1 VLKLGDMSE
10 DAEKPVAPAAGGSK
24 KLLMMVLGFNVL
36 IAGGLGYLVL
46 SGQRGHAAEGKEK
59 HAGGDG
65 AHEGGAEAE
74 GDAKGDKKAGPK
86 FGPLLEV
93 GSFVANLANAG
104 PGPGRY
110 AKVSLFIEA
119 TDEEAKVRLELALV
133 PIRSEALMFLSNAKA
148 EDVIGQD
155 KIRVLSE
162 ELLKRVNALV
172 GKNSVKRV
180 YFSELVVQ

>member
-10 DAEKPVAPAAGGSK
+10 AAEKPVAAPAAGGSK
-24 KLLMMVLGFNVL
+24 KLLIMVLGFNVL

-46 SGQRGHAAEGKEK
+46 AGQRGHAAEGKEK
-59 HAGGDG
+59 HAGPDG
-65 AHEGGAEAE
+65 AHEAE
-74 GDAKGDKKAGPK
+74 GDAKGEKKAGPK

-93 GSFVANLANAG
+93 GSFVANLANPG

-110 AKVSLFIEA
+110 AKVTVFIEA
-119 TDEEAKVRLELALV
+119 TDEEAKLRLEVALV
-133 PIRSEALMFLSNAKA
+133 PIRSESLMFLSNAKA

-155 KIRVLSE
+155 KIRVLSD
-162 ELLKRVNALV
+162 ELLKRINLLM

>member
-1 VLKLGDMSE
+1 MS
-10 DAEKPVAPAAGGSK
+10 DADEKPVAAPAAGGSK
-24 KLLMMVLGFNVL
+24 KLLIMVLGFNVM

-46 SGQRGHAAEGKEK
+46 AGQHGHAAEGKEK

-65 AHEGGAEAE
+65 AHEGGAE
-74 GDAKGDKKAGPK
+74 DAKGDKKAGPK

-93 GSFVANLANAG
+93 GSFVANLANPG

-110 AKVSLFIEA
+110 AKVTVFIEA
-119 TDEEAKVRLELALV
+119 ADEEAKLRLEVALV